1 MPVWP
6 RSRGR
11 LHVRGGVQRLSVKGP
26 ELITERDQIRT
37 VADRWGEQ
45 YGKPYWKSDER
56 KQEIGRRL
64 AALDKEKCSAA
75 DVAAIIGNDSWSLL
89 QCDNCEAE
97 VTAVVRVGDEPDYDS
112 RTVTLCKSCAVKA
125 VEAFA

>member
-1 MPVWP
+1 M
-6 RSRGR
+6 
-11 LHVRGGVQRLSVKGP
+11 KGP

-45 YGKPYWKSDER
+45 YGKPYWKNDEE

-97 VTAVVRVGDEPDYDS
+97 VTAVVRVGDDPDYDS
-112 RTVTLCKSCAVKA
+112 RTVTLCKPCAVKA